1 MDKKHT
7 IQRISNKKRGKPK
20 VRFNFMI
27 IVIICLLVFAIC
39 FVFYMINANV
49 KGNALDDDDDE
60 NIPQPVTASD
70 VQEGTDVQQQTE
82 PVSEAPAVNQDIVY
96 PLPQSEA
103 KGKDYFE
110 DCCLITDGTL
120 LNMSKNTDLKDI
132 IGNSQLGAANCNT
145 MTVSSSYGN
154 LKPYEIIKV
163 KKPNKLYIM
172 LGYDIGTSTPEDMI
186 SNYTTLVSNIHSFLP
201 NTDIYIM
208 QLPPVPAT
216 TPESSA
222 MNNDIINSYNT
233 KLLNMA
239 KSLGVYCIDT
249 NTALRGADGA
259 ISGEYWSEDDG
270 WLTSKAYKAIAD
282 YILTHTA

>member
-145 MTVSSSYGN
+145 MTVSSSYG
-154 LKPYEIIKV
+154 
-163 KKPNKLYIM
+163 
-172 LGYDIGTSTPEDMI
+172 YDIGTSTPEDMI
-186 SNYTTLVSNIHSFLP
+186 SNYTTLVSNIYSFLP

>member
-7 IQRISNKKRGKPK
+7 VQRISNKKRGKPK

-39 FVFYMINANV
+39 FVFYMVNANV
-49 KGNALDDDDDE
+49 KGDVLDDDDD
-60 NIPQPVTASD
+60 TASAPQVTTAE
-70 VQEGTDVQQQTE
+70 VQQGTDTQQQSETTL
-82 PVSEAPAVNQDIVY
+82 EAPTIDQGIVY

-103 KGKDYFE
+103 KDKDYFE
-110 DCCLITDGTL
+110 NCCLITDGTL
-120 LNMSKNTDLKDI
+120 LSISKSTDFSDI

-163 KKPNKLYIM
+163 KKPKNLYIM
-172 LGYDIGTSTPEDMI
+172 LGYDIGTSAPEDMI
-186 SNYTTLVSNIHSFLP
+186 SNYTTLVKNIRSFLP
-201 NTDIYIM
+201 DMKIYIM

-216 TPESSA
+216 TQESSA
-222 MNNDIINSYNT
+222 MNNDIINSYNS
-233 KLLNMA
+233 KLLDMA

-270 WLTSKAYKAIAD
+270 WLTSKGYKAIAD